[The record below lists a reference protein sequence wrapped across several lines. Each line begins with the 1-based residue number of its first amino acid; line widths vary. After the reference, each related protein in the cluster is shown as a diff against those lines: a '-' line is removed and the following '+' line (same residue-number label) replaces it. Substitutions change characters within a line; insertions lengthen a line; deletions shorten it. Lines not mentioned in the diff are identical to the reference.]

1 MAIQQTSEHAVARQV
16 AQDLAAVIDEA
27 VTPNESGDINHALL
41 AAQDRLSEYEWVAPI
56 AGSKCLYATS
66 LRTGQRYRVVVKP
79 LRAGD
84 DGDE

>member
-1 MAIQQTSEHAVARQV
+1 MAIQQASEHALARQV
-16 AQDLAAVIDEA
+16 AQDLATLVDEA
-27 VTPNESGDINHALL
+27 VTPSESVDINRSLL